1 MARNRSASNV
11 LEFLVATLVMCC
23 LLGMVIPVTFKVH
36 VTSENIRYAKQL
48 KEIDAGRMHSKVKNG
63 NSKY

>member
-11 LEFLVATLVMCC
+11 LEFLVATLVMSC
-23 LLGMVIPVTFKVH
+23 LLGMVIPVAYKVNAA
-36 VTSENIRYAKQL
+36 SENIRYAKQL
-48 KEIDAGRMHSKVKNG
+48 KEIDSGSMHSKVKNS